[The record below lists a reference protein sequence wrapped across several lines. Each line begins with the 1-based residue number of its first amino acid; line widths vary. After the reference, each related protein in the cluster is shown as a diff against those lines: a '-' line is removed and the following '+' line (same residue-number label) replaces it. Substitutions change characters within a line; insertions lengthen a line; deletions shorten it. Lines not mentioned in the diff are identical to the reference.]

1 MRHTTEHDLLESYH
15 ASGRMDTEGFFS
27 FLSSVR
33 AAADEQI
40 AHLIDWRSRSGLDG
54 PYEIDAFLTSIPNLR
69 NRPVVLDAVI
79 DVVLR
84 SHARGVGDSERAIT
98 DLRTKHPDLCDAID
112 AAVVLG
118 SLVGTTRMS
127 SSEIPERTLPE
138 EIGLPTPEG
147 RSRYVL
153 RERMGAGANGRVYLA
168 EDRLLSSEGKPVFVA
183 VKFLSRLGG
192 STLADRVA
200 AAEAIKARR
209 VRHTN
214 VASAL
219 DRGVTSDGASYV
231 VFEHVAGGNL
241 HGHIRG
247 ADHRLSPRAAATLVR
262 DIARGTQAIHSAGL
276 LHCDLKPSNV
286 LMEIDG
292 TPRIT
297 DFGLAQWEGEV
308 RDLPSMVELG
318 GTLGF
323 GAPEQFAPGSVLNTA
338 TDTYALGGL
347 LLWCLRGVAPN
358 GSSAEE
364 ARRNLDSANV
374 RTIRT
379 RAAAGGAWAGAESE
393 RDRSGA
399 TTTTNTLSPSAIA
412 EIDNAL
418 LAAIC
423 ARALS
428 CDPTRRYQSAEALAN
443 DLERVLRDE
452 GLVWAKEDPAAR
464 LTRWVRRE
472 RAAAALAAAL
482 ILVASA
488 GTALVLTQSKKALI
502 AEHQREVADL
512 RAERVN
518 ATISQARSTL
528 ADSLLMTRASYGNGL
543 SSEWLTQVTILQT
556 LTGPTFDLSTP
567 EGKEVWSNRID
578 AALQSAEAARSAGA
592 TGGEG
597 RPTVT
602 SCQWRLIAGFW
613 LLTSHRY
620 TESRATLAQAE
631 AEWLTVVDE
640 HDGLVDL
647 TRKLLA
653 SAIVL
658 GPSDPVDV
666 VIATNSDASVASGS
680 AAAPPSPPGPALPR
694 RDFGWARD
702 CLSHPDASELA
713 TAGEGVRTLLRNA
726 RGRLGLTMT
735 PAG

>member
-528 ADSLLMTRASYGNGL
+528 ADSLLMTRASYGNRVADSGHDPADTHGSNL
-543 SSEWLTQVTILQT
+543 RSVDARGEGSLEQPNRR
-556 LTGPTFDLSTP
+556 GTP
-567 EGKEVWSNRID
+567 ER
-578 AALQSAEAARSAGA
+578 
-592 TGGEG
+592 
-597 RPTVT
+597 
-602 SCQWRLIAGFW
+602 
-613 LLTSHRY
+613 
-620 TESRATLAQAE
+620 
-631 AEWLTVVDE
+631 
-640 HDGLVDL
+640 
-647 TRKLLA
+647 
-653 SAIVL
+653 
-658 GPSDPVDV
+658 
-666 VIATNSDASVASGS
+666 
-680 AAAPPSPPGPALPR
+680 
-694 RDFGWARD
+694 
-702 CLSHPDASELA
+702 
-713 TAGEGVRTLLRNA
+713 
-726 RGRLGLTMT
+726 RGRTIRRSNWGRRTPDRDLVPMAPHRGVLAPDVAPIHRVTRHPRPGRGRMAHRGRRARRPGGPHEKTPRERHRSWPLGSGGCGDCHELRRERRFRFCGGASIPTRPR
-735 PAG
+735 PASPRLRLGARLPLAP